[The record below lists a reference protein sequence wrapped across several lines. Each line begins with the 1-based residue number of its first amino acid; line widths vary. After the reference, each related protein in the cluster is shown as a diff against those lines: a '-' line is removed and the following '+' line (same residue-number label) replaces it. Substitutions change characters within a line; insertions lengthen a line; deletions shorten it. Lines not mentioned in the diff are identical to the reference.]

1 MDLSK
6 LPASDDISRFLSTPD
21 KPYVDPFSK
30 VKGHVIATRITAEN
44 AADGWKPTVGKIEE
58 LSFQSLPSV
67 WGYFSVRTPA
77 EACAAVLAHTLPRP
91 AAADG
96 ASPHPAGRAG
106 AGPPVRRL
114 SEPSLHLL

>member
-77 EACAAVLAHTLPRP
+77 EACAALLAHTSPRP

-106 AGPPVRRL
+106 CWSTSSQTL
-114 SEPSLHLL
+114 